1 LPKQNGS
8 LRGESSGPLCVKRRN
23 NEDEREKYVPGE
35 GNDEGYRLLLSYSR
49 PMSNNRNVEYN
60 GENYFFSYSD
70 NDVCREIQKDPAV
83 SLSFSV
89 PGEMIFISV
98 GGKAELLHDRELMKK
113 YWDDELEQYFPDGIN
128 QEGIVLI
135 KVKAELITLWEG
147 NEESFIIPGED

>member
-1 LPKQNGS
+1 MKTKEKNMSRVKEMMNHIDFCFLTSK
-8 LRGESSGPLCVKRRN
+8 GEKG
-23 NEDEREKYVPGE
+23 
-35 GNDEGYRLLLSYSR
+35 LLHSR